1 MQEDRNY
8 SLPIEWFTVEDAA
21 TYLRVSK
28 RTIYKWTKEGKLPA
42 YIIGNRRHRRFKKSD
57 LDNLPRL
64 FEIST
69 ISRALI
75 TNNIGFNK

>member
-8 SLPIEWFTVEDAA
+8 SLPTEWFTVEESA

-42 YIIGNRRHRRFKKSD
+42 YIIGNRRHRRYKKSD

-64 FEIST
+64 FEINT
-69 ISRALI
+69 IPRELI
-75 TNNIGFNK
+75 TNNVGFNK